1 MRSLDERA
9 DGTRPMV
16 GAFLMTRL
24 TPAMRTCSS
33 MQKALADLA
42 SRCARAADLIRTRID
57 LELARQNNALLEA
70 LNQRTR
76 LQTRM
81 QQTVEGLSVAAIS
94 YYVLGLASYPIKGA
108 KDAGYWPF
116 DVGLTLA
123 FLVPLVIFG
132 IFVAIRRVRRL
143 HSDQP

>member
-1 MRSLDERA
+1 
-9 DGTRPMV
+9 
-16 GAFLMTRL
+16 
-24 TPAMRTCSS
+24 

-94 YYVLGLASYPIKGA
+94 YYVLGLAAYPIKGA

-116 DVGLTLA
+116 DVGVTLA
-123 FLVPLVIFG
+123 FLVPVVILG
-132 IFVAIRRVRRL
+132 IFMAIRRVRRL

>member
-1 MRSLDERA
+1 MI
-9 DGTRPMV
+9 G
-16 GAFLMTRL
+16 GFLMTRL
-24 TPAMRTCSS
+24 IPAMRTCSS

-57 LELARQNNALLEA
+57 LELARQNNQLLGA

-94 YYVLGLASYPIKGA
+94 YYMLGLAAYPIKGA

-116 DVGLTLA
+116 EIGVTLA
-123 FLVPLVIFG
+123 FLTPVVVGVVFF
-132 IFVAIRRVRRL
+132 FVSRVRRL
-143 HSDQP
+143 HSDSP